1 MGESLK
7 FDPSQMEHPDIYKV
21 LSGVVIP
28 RPIAW
33 VSTMSAEGVPNVAPY
48 SFFQPITPSPPH
60 ISFSAGSR
68 DGVKKDTQQNIEAS
82 GEFVVN
88 IANSDIARRMAISAL
103 DFTPEQSEFEATGL
117 TLGECDVVSA
127 PRVAEAPASLECQLR
142 QMIPVGD
149 ERYGATLIIGE
160 VVRFHVRDDL
170 VLENYRIDFGSLD
183 AVGRLAGDWYCA
195 TNDQYELPRSKY
207 LRELADWFE

>member
-1 MGESLK
+1 LK
-7 FDPSQMEHPDIYKV
+7 FDPSQMETPDVYKV

-33 VSTMSAEGVPNVAPY
+33 VSTISPEGVPNVAPY

-68 DGVKKDTQQNIEAS
+68 AGEKKDTEKNIEAS

-88 IANSDIARRMAISAL
+88 IVNSDIARRMAISAL
-103 DFTPEQSEFEATGL
+103 DFSPGQSEFEATGL

-127 PRVAEAPASLECQLR
+127 PRVAEAPASLECQMR

-170 VLENYRIDFGSLD
+170 ILDNSRIDFKMLD
-183 AVGRLAGDWYCA
+183 AVGRLAGDWYCV
-195 TNDQYELPRSKY
+195 TTDQYELPRARFQ
-207 LRELADWFE
+207 RELSDWFE

>member
-1 MGESLK
+1 MK
-7 FDPSQMEHPDIYKV
+7 FDPGQMESPDIYKV
-21 LSGVVIP
+21 LSGVVVP

-33 VSTMSAEGVPNVAPY
+33 VSTVSPDGVPNVAPY
-48 SFFQPITPSPPH
+48 SFFQAITPSPPH

-68 DGVKKDTQQNIEAS
+68 DGAAKDTERNIQAS

-88 IANSDIARRMAISAL
+88 IANSDVARRMAISAL
-103 DFTPEQSEFEATGL
+103 DFEAHHSEFEAAGL
-117 TLGECDVVSA
+117 TLASSDVVA
-127 PRVAEAPASLECQLR
+127 QPRVAEAPVCLECQAR

-170 VLENYRIDFGSLD
+170 VLDNNRIDFLALD
-183 AVGRLAGDWYCA
+183 AVGRMAGDWYC
-195 TNDQYELPRSKY
+195 TTTDQYELPRQRY
-207 LRELADWFE
+207 QRELSDWFE

>member
-1 MGESLK
+1 MK
-7 FDPSQMEHPDIYKV
+7 FDPSQMQSPDIYKV

-33 VSTMSAEGVPNVAPY
+33 VSTLSPDGVPNVAPY

-68 DGVKKDTQQNIEAS
+68 DGVKKDTEVNIEAS

-88 IANSDIARRMAISAL
+88 IVNSDIARRMAISAL
-103 DFTPEQSEFEATGL
+103 DFTPEQNEFEASGL
-117 TLGECDVVSA
+117 SLGECDVVSA
-127 PRVAEAPASLECQLR
+127 PRVAEAPASLECQMR
-142 QMIPVGD
+142 QMIPIGD

-170 VLENYRIDFGSLD
+170 ALDNYRIDFANLD
-183 AVGRLAGDWYCA
+183 AVGRLAGDWYCS
-195 TNDQYELPRSKY
+195 TTEQYDLPRAKY
-207 LRELADWFE
+207 QKELSDWFE

>member
-1 MGESLK
+1 
-7 FDPSQMEHPDIYKV
+7 METPDIYKV

-33 VSTMSAEGVPNVAPY
+33 VSTFGPDGVPNVAPY

-60 ISFSAGSR
+60 VSFSAGSR
-68 DGVKKDTQQNIEAS
+68 AGETKDTERNIKAS

-88 IANSDIARRMAISAL
+88 IVSSEIARRMAISAL
-103 DFTPEQSEFEATGL
+103 DFSPDQSEFEASGL
-117 TLGECDVVSA
+117 TLAECEVVSA

-142 QMIPVGD
+142 QMIPIGD

-170 VLENYRIDFGSLD
+170 ALENYRIDFHSLD

-195 TNDQYELPRSKY
+195 TNDQYELPRARY
-207 LRELADWFE
+207 QRELSDWFE

>member
-1 MGESLK
+1 VK
-7 FDPSQMEHPDIYKV
+7 FDPGTMEHEDIYKV
-21 LSGVVIP
+21 LSGIVVP

-33 VSTMSAEGVPNVAPY
+33 VSTFGPDGVANVAPF

-68 DGVKKDTQQNIEAS
+68 DGEKKDTERNIEAT
-82 GEFVVN
+82 GDFVVN
-88 IANSDIARRMAISAL
+88 IVNSDVAKRMAISAL
-103 DFTPEQSEFEATGL
+103 DFNPDQNEFTATGL
-117 TLGECDVVSA
+117 TLAPCEVVSA
-127 PRVAEAPASLECQLR
+127 PRVAESPASLECQLR
-142 QMIPVGD
+142 QIIPIGD

-183 AVGRLAGDWYCA
+183 AVGRLAGDWYCS
-195 TNDQYELPRSKY
+195 TSEQYELPRDRY
-207 LRELADWFE
+207 QRELSDWFE

>member
-1 MGESLK
+1 VK
-7 FDPSQMEHPDIYKV
+7 FDPSTMEHPDVYKV
-21 LSGVVIP
+21 LSGVVVP

-33 VSTMSAEGVPNVAPY
+33 VSTFGPDGVPNVAPF

-68 DGVKKDTQQNIEAS
+68 DGEVKDTEGNIEIA
-82 GEFVVN
+82 GDFVVN
-88 IANSDIARRMAISAL
+88 IVNSDVARRMAISAL
-103 DFTPEQSEFEATGL
+103 DFTPEQDEFHATGL
-117 TLGECDVVSA
+117 TLEPSDVVSA
-127 PRVAEAPASLECQLR
+127 PRVAEAPASLECQMR

-183 AVGRLAGDWYCA
+183 AVGRMAGDWYCS
-195 TNDQYELPRSKY
+195 TREQYELPRAKY
-207 LRELADWFE
+207 QRELSDWFE

>member
-1 MGESLK
+1 MK
-7 FDPSQMEHPDIYKV
+7 FDPSNMEHPDIYKV
-21 LSGVVIP
+21 LSGTVIP

-33 VSTMSAEGVPNVAPY
+33 VSTTGPDGVPNLAPF

-68 DGVKKDTQQNIEAS
+68 GGEKKDTEKNIEAS

-88 IANSDIARRMAISAL
+88 IANSNVARKMAISAL
-103 DFTPEQSEFEATGL
+103 DFQPHQSEFDATGL
-117 TLGECDVVSA
+117 TFGESDVVDV
-127 PRVAEAPASLECQLR
+127 PRVAEAPVSLECHMR
-142 QMIPVGD
+142 QMIPIGD

-160 VVRFHVRDDL
+160 VLRFHVRDDL

-195 TNDQYELPRSKY
+195 TNDQYELPRAKY
-207 LRELADWFE
+207 QGELSDWFE

>member
-1 MGESLK
+1 VK
-7 FDPSQMEHPDIYKV
+7 FDPGTMEHEDIYKV
-21 LSGVVIP
+21 LSGIVVP

-33 VSTMSAEGVPNVAPY
+33 VSTFGPDGVANVAPF

-68 DGVKKDTQQNIEAS
+68 DGEKKDTERNIEAT
-82 GEFVVN
+82 GDFVVN
-88 IANSDIARRMAISAL
+88 IVNSDVAKRMAISAL
-103 DFTPEQSEFEATGL
+103 DFKPDQNEFTATGL
-117 TLGECDVVSA
+117 TLAPCEVVSA
-127 PRVAEAPASLECQLR
+127 PRVAESPASLECQLR
-142 QMIPVGD
+142 QIIPIGD

-183 AVGRLAGDWYCA
+183 AVGRLAGDWYCS
-195 TNDQYELPRSKY
+195 TSDQYELPRDRY
-207 LRELADWFE
+207 QRELSDWFE

>member
-1 MGESLK
+1 LK
-7 FDPSQMEHPDIYKV
+7 FDPATMEHPDIYKV
-21 LSGVVIP
+21 LSGTVIP

-33 VSTMSAEGVPNVAPY
+33 VSTFGPDGVPNVAPF

-68 DGVKKDTQQNIEAS
+68 DGVKKDTERNIEAS

-88 IANSDIARRMAISAL
+88 IVNSAIARKMAISAL
-103 DFTPEQSEFEATGL
+103 DFDPEQSEFEASDL
-117 TLGECDVVSA
+117 TIGPSDVVSA
-127 PRVAEAPASLECQLR
+127 PRVVEAPVNLECQMR

-160 VVRFHVRDDL
+160 IVRFHVRDDL
-170 VLENYRIDFGSLD
+170 VLDNYRIDFASLD
-183 AVGRLAGDWYCA
+183 AVGRLAGDWYCS
-195 TNDQYELPRSKY
+195 TNEQYELPRARY
-207 LRELADWFE
+207 RDELSEWFE

>member
-1 MGESLK
+1 
-7 FDPSQMEHPDIYKV
+7 MEHPDIYKI
-21 LSGVVIP
+21 LSGVVVP

-33 VSTMSAEGVPNVAPY
+33 VSTFGPNGVPNVAPF

-68 DGVKKDTQQNIEAS
+68 GGEKKDTERNIEET

-88 IANSDIARRMAISAL
+88 IVNGDIARRMAISAL
-103 DFTPEQSEFEATGL
+103 DFTPEQDEFEATGL
-117 TLGECDVVSA
+117 TIEPSEAVSA
-127 PRVAEAPASLECQLR
+127 PRVAEAPASLECQMR
-142 QMIPVGD
+142 QMIPIGD

-170 VLENYRIDFGSLD
+170 VLEQGRIDFKTLD
-183 AVGRLAGDWYCA
+183 AVGRLAGDWYCS
-195 TNDQYELPRSKY
+195 TSEQYELPRSRY
-207 LRELADWFE
+207 QRELSDWFE

>member
-1 MGESLK
+1 MK
-7 FDPSQMEHPDIYKV
+7 FDPSEMEHPDIYKV

-33 VSTMSAEGVPNVAPY
+33 VSTFGPDGVANVAPY

-68 DGVKKDTQQNIEAS
+68 GGEKKDTEKNIDAT

-88 IANSDIARRMAISAL
+88 IVSSEIARRMAISAL
-103 DFTPEQSEFEATGL
+103 DFTPEQDEFDASGL
-117 TLGECDVVSA
+117 TLSACDVVSA
-127 PRVAEAPASLECQLR
+127 PRVAEAPASLECQMR
-142 QMIPVGD
+142 EMIPVGD
-149 ERYGATLIIGE
+149 QRYGATLIIGE

-195 TNDQYELPRSKY
+195 TNDQYALPRARY
-207 LRELADWFE
+207 QRELSDWFE

>member
-1 MGESLK
+1 MGSELK

-33 VSTMSAEGVPNVAPY
+33 VSTFGPDGVPNVAPY

-60 ISFSAGSR
+60 VSFSAGSR
-68 DGVKKDTQQNIEAS
+68 DGVKKDTERNIEAT

-88 IANSDIARRMAISAL
+88 IVSSEIARRMAISAL
-103 DFTPEQSEFEATGL
+103 DFAPEQSEFAASGL
-117 TLGECDVVSA
+117 TLAPSDCVSA
-127 PRVAEAPASLECQLR
+127 PRVAEAPASLECEMR

-160 VVRFHVRDDL
+160 VVRFHVRDEL
-170 VLENYRIDFGSLD
+170 VLENHRIDFYALD

-195 TNDQYELPRSKY
+195 TNDQYELPRSQY
-207 LRELADWFE
+207 QRELSDWFE

>member
-1 MGESLK
+1 
-7 FDPSQMEHPDIYKV
+7 MEHPDIYKV

-33 VSTMSAEGVPNVAPY
+33 VSTFGLDGVANVAPY

-68 DGVKKDTQQNIEAS
+68 SGEKKDTEKNIEAT

-88 IANSDIARRMAISAL
+88 IVSSEIARRMAISAL
-103 DFTPEQSEFEATGL
+103 DFSPQQDEFEATGL
-117 TLGECDVVSA
+117 TLGPCDVVSA
-127 PRVAEAPASLECQLR
+127 PRVAEAPASLECQMR
-142 QMIPVGD
+142 QMIPIGD

-195 TNDQYELPRSKY
+195 TNDQYELSRSRY
-207 LRELADWFE
+207 QQELSDWFE